1 MRFLGRRH
9 QPPPPVI
16 GRGEIRRMFE
26 GWEPERLVALHR
38 RRVERYLPIWF
49 AVHPILADAA
59 ELSDEKR
66 DLHRLRMT
74 ELLDRVD
81 GLMSGERLVK
91 ARLNETESAIST
103 VTNGI
108 RARMPAEPWS
118 ERARNAAL
126 TARHHLQFVGA
137 RESGYAAKLAGAV
150 YVWAEIET
158 GFQGDTASLLQR
170 LTPEER
176 RPGPHDDYHDHQHLL
191 YGRPAQQAGLGKQG
205 LAVYAEVARIMQSL
219 DDNLEPFVVDA
230 SFWKGAPSP
239 AARQRAEAYRDFHG
253 KPPPPW
259 GA

>member
-1 MRFLGRRH
+1 
-9 QPPPPVI
+9 
-16 GRGEIRRMFE
+16 MFA

-49 AVHPILADAA
+49 AVYPILADATGVA
-59 ELSDEKR
+59 EDKR
-66 DLHRLRMT
+66 ELHRLRMT
-74 ELLDRVD
+74 ELLERVD
-81 GLMSGERLVK
+81 GLMAGERLVK
-91 ARLNETESAIST
+91 ARLDETESAIST

-108 RARMPAEPWS
+108 RVRMPAEPWS

-126 TARHHLQFVGA
+126 TARHHLHFVGA
-137 RESGYAAKLAGAV
+137 KQSGYAAKLAGAV
-150 YVWAEIET
+150 YGWAETET
-158 GFQGDTASLLQR
+158 GFQGDSAALLQR

-176 RPGPHDDYHDHQHLL
+176 RPGPDDDYNDNHHLL

-205 LAVYAEVARIMQSL
+205 QAVYAEVARILQDL
-219 DDNLEPFVVDA
+219 DADLDPFVVDA

-239 AARQRAEAYRDFHG
+239 AAQQRAEAYRDFHG